1 MKRKALVES
10 CGVILDRHPFFVK
23 NKDLLGSL
31 DRSVQSQERATFE
44 ILVGKAEPLL
54 SLPLLFDIGRLVYL
68 RLPCGVVLD
77 EVFKLRHLVV
87 RQLPKLQTTSPWR
100 HRNER
105 HFSYLKIRN
114 GFNRHLRQ
122 IKAMIGKY
130 YA

>member
-1 MKRKALVES
+1 MES

-23 NKDLLGSL
+23 NKEFLGSL

-44 ILVGKAEPLL
+44 ILAGKAEPLL
-54 SLPLLFDIGRLVYL
+54 ALPLFFDIGRLFYL

-105 HFSYLKIRN
+105 HFSYLKI
-114 GFNRHLRQ
+114 
-122 IKAMIGKY
+122 
-130 YA
+130 